1 MSQDLAPRFDPRAV
15 EPELYRRWL
24 DHGYFHVPASAVL
37 EEGKD
42 PYVIVIPPPNVTA
55 VLHMGHGLNNTIQDV
70 LIRFQRMR
78 GRAAEWLPGTDHAGI
93 ATQNVIERQLQSD
106 GLTRFDVGREEFVE
120 RVWAFVEETGG
131 TILDQLKAIGCSCDW
146 ERTAFTLDEGLNR
159 AVREVFVRLYEK
171 DLIYRGEYI
180 INWCPR
186 CGTALSNEE
195 AEGSEANG
203 SLWHLRY
210 PLHESAWPAAETAR
224 EAGAEALGRFD
235 DGGWYLTVSTTR
247 PETMLGDTGVAVNPD
262 DERYAALVGA
272 DVELPLA
279 GRTIPIF
286 ADAYVDSEFG
296 TGMVKV
302 TPAHDPNDFDMAGRA
317 DLEILNVM
325 DAEARMNDAV
335 PEPFRGLDRF
345 DARREVLAALE
356 ARGLLAGKEDH
367 VHRVPRCYR
376 CDTVVEPRLSEQWFV
391 RMKPLAEPALKA
403 SRTGEL
409 SFTPAR
415 WKKTYEHWLENIRDW
430 CISRQLWWGHRIPVW
445 YCDAC
450 GGMHVLREDPDACPS
465 CGETDLRQDPD
476 VLDTWFSS
484 QLWPMSPFGWPDE
497 TDDMRAF
504 YPGHTMC
511 TAPEIIFF
519 WVARMVMMG
528 LEFEGE
534 LPFTEVF
541 LHGTVRDAQGRKMS
555 KSLGNGIDPLDV
567 VERFGADAMRYTLI
581 SACAIGTDIQL
592 DHEDIESSFANG
604 RNFSNK
610 IWNVG
615 RFTLM
620 SVGEAD
626 VKPLTEVQDDLELA
640 DHWVLDRVA
649 ETVAGV
655 TDAMESFRLHEA
667 AERMY
672 HFFWGD
678 LADWYLEMIK
688 PRLQDDADAASRAA
702 ARSTLVH
709 VLDWVLRLM
718 HPVVPFVTTALWD
731 RIPWFAG
738 FERPADLCVADWPSG
753 LDGLR
758 NADAERRVGAFQE
771 LVGAVRQLRKEY
783 GVGEGAP
790 VTLHLDTSDPAFR
803 DAVDGLR
810 PQLARMARVERLE
823 WGGAHDGAIGA
834 SSVLP
839 SGTEAFLPLEGL
851 VDLDRERE
859 RVEDEIGR
867 LGGLRQSSAK
877 KLENDQFVTRAPDD
891 VVQKERDKLASAEE
905 QISRLEER
913 LARLQGG
920 V

>member
-1 MSQDLAPRFDPRAV
+1 VSQDLAPRFDPGSV
-15 EPELYRRWL
+15 EPELYRRWTEG
-24 DHGYFHVPASAVL
+24 GYFHVPASAVL
-37 EEGKD
+37 DEGKE

-93 ATQNVIERQLQSD
+93 ATQNVVERQLQKE
-106 GLTRFDVGREEFVE
+106 GLTRFDVGREAFVKRVWEFVE
-120 RVWAFVEETGG
+120 NTGG

-146 ERTAFTLDEGLNR
+146 ERTAFTLDEGLNH

-195 AEGSEANG
+195 AEGAESNG
-203 SLWHLRY
+203 TLWHLRY
-210 PLHESAWPAAETAR
+210 PLAESAWEAAEAAQA
-224 EAGAEALGRFD
+224 AGAEAIGRFE
-235 DGGWYLTVSTTR
+235 DGGYYLTVSTTR

-262 DERYAALVGA
+262 DDRYAPLVGA
-272 DVELPLA
+272 DVHLPLA
-279 GRTIPIF
+279 DRTIPIF
-286 ADAYVDSEFG
+286 ADAYVDADFG

-317 DLEILNVM
+317 DLEILDVM
-325 DAEARMNDAV
+325 NADATMNDAV

-345 DARREVLAALE
+345 EARRKVLAALE
-356 ARGLLAGKEDH
+356 AEGLLAGTEDH

-391 RMKPLAEPALKA
+391 RMEPLAKPALEA
-403 SRTGEL
+403 SRKGEL

-415 WKKTYEHWLENIRDW
+415 WQKTYEHWLENIRDW

-445 YCDAC
+445 YCDDC
-450 GGMHVLREDPDACPS
+450 GDMHVLRIDPEVCPS
-465 CGETDLRQDPD
+465 CGGTVQQDPD

-497 TDDMRAF
+497 TDDVEAF
-504 YPGHTMC
+504 YPGHTMV

-528 LEFEGE
+528 LEFRGE

-567 VERFGADAMRYTLI
+567 VEQFGADAMRFTLV

-592 DHEDIESSFANG
+592 DHEDVESSFANG

-620 SVGEAD
+620 SVGGDPVKTLHD
-626 VKPLTEVQDDLELA
+626 VENHLELA
-640 DHWVLDRVA
+640 DRWILDRA
-649 ETVAGV
+649 ARTAAAV
-655 TDAMESFRLHEA
+655 TEGMERFRLHEV
-667 AERMY
+667 AERLY

-678 LADWYLEMIK
+678 LADWYLEMVK
-688 PRLQDDADAASRAA
+688 PRLQEDADPASREA
-702 ARSTLVH
+702 ARSTLIH
-709 VLDWVLRLM
+709 VLDWALRMM

-731 RIPWFAG
+731 RLPWFEG
-738 FERPADLCVADWPSG
+738 HERPADLCVAEWPEG
-753 LDGLR
+753 LEHLVNEEAAGGLR
-758 NADAERRVGAFQE
+758 AFQE
-771 LVGAVRQLRKEY
+771 LVTAVRQLRKEY

-790 VTLHLDTSDPAFR
+790 VRLHLVTTDAGFR
-803 DAVDGLR
+803 AAVDGLR
-810 PQLARMARVERLE
+810 PQLGRMAKVESIDWE
-823 WGGAHDGAIGA
+823 PAAENVVGAAA
-834 SSVLP
+834 VLP
-839 SGTEAFLPLEGL
+839 SGAEAFLPLEGL

-859 RVEDEIGR
+859 RVENEISR
-867 LGGLRQSSAK
+867 IEGLRAGTEK
-877 KLENDQFVTRAPDD
+877 KLANENFVNRAPEE
-891 VVQKERDKLASAEE
+891 VVQKERDKLASADE
-905 QISRLEER
+905 QLATLRER
-913 LARLQGG
+913 LASFAGG
-920 V
+920 A

>member
-1 MSQDLAPRFDPRAV
+1 VSQDLAPRFDPRAV
-15 EPELYRRWL
+15 EPELYARWL
-24 DHGYFHVPASAVL
+24 ERGYFHTPASVVL
-37 EEGKD
+37 EEGRD

-55 VLHMGHGLNNTIQDV
+55 MLHMGHGLNNTIQDV

-93 ATQNVIERQLQSD
+93 ATQNVVERQLQAE
-106 GLTRFDVGREEFVE
+106 GLTRFDVGREPFVA
-120 RVWAFVEETGG
+120 RVWEFVEETGG

-146 ERTAFTLDEGLNR
+146 ERTAFTLDHELSR

-195 AEGSEANG
+195 AEGAESNG
-203 SLWHLRY
+203 SMWHLRY
-210 PLHESAWPAAETAR
+210 PLAESAWDAAAAAKA
-224 EAGAEALGRFD
+224 AGAEAVGRSD

-262 DERYAALVGA
+262 DERYTALVGA
-272 DVELPLA
+272 DVHLPLT

-286 ADAYVDSEFG
+286 ADAYVDAEFG

-317 DLEILNVM
+317 DLEVIDVM
-325 DAEARMNDAV
+325 NDDATMNDAV
-335 PEPFRGLDRF
+335 PEAFRGMDRF
-345 DARREVLAALE
+345 DARKAVLAALE
-356 ARGLLAGKEDH
+356 AEGLMAGREDH

-391 RMKPLAEPALKA
+391 RMEPLAKPALEA
-403 SRTGEL
+403 SRRGDL
-409 SFTPAR
+409 SFTPSR
-415 WKKTYEHWLENIRDW
+415 WQKTYEHWLENIRDW

-450 GGMHVLREDPDACPS
+450 GEMHVLRDDPDVCPAC
-465 CGETDLRQDPD
+465 GADELRQDPD

-484 QLWPMSPFGWPDE
+484 QLWPMSPFGWPE
-497 TDDMRAF
+497 RTDDLEAF
-504 YPGHTMC
+504 YPGHTMV

-555 KSLGNGIDPLDV
+555 KSLGNGIDPLEV
-567 VERFGADAMRYTLI
+567 VQEFGADAMRFTLI

-592 DHEDIESSFANG
+592 DHEDVESSFANG

-620 SVGEAD
+620 SVGGET
-626 VKPLTEVQDDLELA
+626 VKPLTEVEGDLELA
-640 DHWVLDRVA
+640 DRWIMDRA
-649 ETVAGV
+649 ARTVAGV
-655 TDAMESFRLHEA
+655 TDAMEKFRLHEA
-667 AERMY
+667 ADQMY

-678 LADWYLEMIK
+678 LADWYLEMVK
-688 PRLQDDADAASRAA
+688 PRLQDDADPASRAA
-702 ARSTLVH
+702 ARSTLIH
-709 VLDWVLRLM
+709 VLDWALRLM

-731 RIPWFAG
+731 RLPWFEG
-738 FERPADLCVADWPSG
+738 HERPEDLCVAEWPSG
-753 LDGLR
+753 LEGLA
-758 NADAERRVGAFQE
+758 NADAAARVGAFQE

-790 VTLHLDTSDPAFR
+790 VTLHLDADDADFR
-803 DAVDGLR
+803 AAVEGLR
-810 PQLARMARVERLE
+810 AQLERMAKVEELA
-823 WGGAHDGAIGA
+823 WGKAPEGAIGA
-834 SSVLP
+834 SAAMP
-839 SGTEAFLPLEGL
+839 SGGEIFLPLEGL
-851 VDLDRERE
+851 VDLERERE
-859 RVEDEIGR
+859 RLRDEIGR
-867 LGGLRQSSAK
+867 LEGLRAGTET
-877 KLENDQFVTRAPDD
+877 KLANENFVTRAPDE

-905 QISRLEER
+905 QIARLGER
-913 LARLQGG
+913 LAHFAGG
-920 V
+920 E